1 MAGSKYFIIGVDTGG
16 TFIDVVVLGDGG
28 EVASTTLRVVW

>member
-1 MAGSKYFIIGVDTGG
+1 MAGNKNSIIGVDTGG
-16 TFIDVVVLGDGG
+16 TFTDVVVLGDGG